1 MFNHAIVVLMKA
13 LLGNTECLVNPIHTE
28 GVFVSVEP
36 KESEGRI
43 EEFFFMSM
51 S

>member
-1 MFNHAIVVLMKA
+1 MEA
-13 LLGNTECLVNPIHTE
+13 LFGNAKGLVYPIHTE
-28 GVFVSVEP
+28 GVFVSVDPE
-36 KESEGRI
+36 ESEGRI